1 MRFVDEFRDRD
12 LALGLAEKISK
23 AADGKRLTFMEVCG
37 THTVSVFRSGL
48 RSLLPENVRL
58 IAGPGCPV
66 CVTPNRYID
75 KAIAYSRLDGVT
87 VATFGDMVRVPG
99 SSSSLEKAQAEG
111 ADVKV
116 VYSAMEA
123 VRLALQNPQRKV
135 IFLGV
140 GFETTAPTVAV
151 SIKSAEAMGVQNYF
165 VFCAHKLIPPAM
177 AALVKDGEIKIDGF
191 ICPGHVSTVIG
202 SKPYESLAKDYCVPC
217 VIAGFEP
224 LDVLQAIGMLIGQV
238 NEGRAEVEVQ
248 YKRAVRPDGNPKA
261 IQTIFDV
268 FEPTDSEWR
277 GIGVIPQSG
286 LKIRQAY
293 QNRDAEAHFQAQAEP
308 TKEHKG
314 CICGEVIKGTK
325 EPIDCK
331 LFGNLCTPENPIGP
345 CMVSSEGT
353 CAAYFRYSAGGQL
366 AELRAAVE
374 QLPDAKPIDP
384 LADLEQDEGDGED

>member
-1 MRFVDEFRDRD
+1 MKFSDEFRDRD
-12 LALGLAEKISK
+12 LALKLAQQIAK
-23 AADGKRLTFMEVCG
+23 AADGKNLTFMEVCG

-48 RSLLPENVRL
+48 KSLLPYNIRL

-66 CVTPNRYID
+66 CVTPNGYID

-99 SSSSLEKAQAEG
+99 STLSLEKAQADG

-123 VRLALQNPQRKV
+123 VRFAKENPQRKV

-140 GFETTAPTVAV
+140 GFETTAPTIAA
-151 SIKSAEAMGVQNYF
+151 SIKAAEAIGVHNYF
-165 VFCAHKLIPPAM
+165 VYSAHKLIPPAM
-177 AALVKDGEIKIDGF
+177 AALVKDGEMKIDGF

-202 SKPYESLAKDYCVPC
+202 SKPYEFLARDYHVPC

-224 LDVLQAIGMLIGQV
+224 LDVLQAILMLVKQV

-248 YKRAVRPDGNPKA
+248 YKRAVRPDGNLKA
-261 IQTIFDV
+261 VRTMFEV

-277 GIGVIPQSG
+277 GIGVIAQSG
-286 LKIRQAY
+286 LKVRSAY
-293 QNRDAEAHFQAQAEP
+293 HQYDAEVHFQVEVEP
-308 TKEHKG
+308 PKEHKG

-325 EPIDCK
+325 EPTECK
-331 LFGNLCTPENPIGP
+331 LFGTLCTPENPIGP

-353 CAAYFRYSAGGQL
+353 CAAYFKYSIG
-366 AELRAAVE
+366 RR
-374 QLPDAKPIDP
+374 
-384 LADLEQDEGDGED
+384 